1 MAVCHEHSVHILET
15 GKYLCPKHFL
25 EFQQEN
31 IPHPVGPESL
41 SPPTPRKHQSAVGPT
56 KKVHVR
62 FTDEFYRG
70 PVYVRKVV
78 QDKVLAARAVYVLEG
93 GAILETPH
101 GDVYLT
107 KEQYEYMF
115 EEVE

>member
-1 MAVCHEHSVHILET
+1 MC
-15 GKYLCPKHFL
+15 
-25 EFQQEN
+25 N
-31 IPHPVGPESL
+31 ESK
-41 SPPTPRKHQSAVGPT
+41 PTPTQAIPENEGKKHQSAVGPT
-56 KKVHVR
+56 KRVHVR

-70 PVYVRKVV
+70 PVHVRKVV

-115 EEVE
+115 EEV